1 MFQQKKVYQTL
12 ENRQFTPESLA
23 SELEQMKQLQF
34 DDVSYTGLNL
44 NMNMLMTQHIRND
57 RFELIEV
64 QNGLAKKTFENWH
77 QDLVL
82 AIKIFNHFADET
94 KAHFQYFVEESKK
107 FQEETGYS
115 NTSRE
120 FKDYFEQGNSM
131 YFHDVLHSVFDLSRR
146 LDLSIEDFEQALKI
160 EGESLEDYPLP
171 EKKYLNE
178 TFQNKLKGYK
188 SLAKNR

>member
-94 KAHFQYFVEESKK
+94 KAHFKYFVEESKK

-171 EKKYLNE
+171 EKKVFERNVS
-178 TFQNKLKGYK
+178 K
-188 SLAKNR
+188 